1 MLIIVCILMDFRGI
15 WMCSGKK
22 CLKKGGKNKC
32 AREGTTMG
40 RTMATTRDD
49 VTSHESAQQ
58 IMAPLLEIFGILIF
72 GTATCCR
79 SRLPRRV
86 DLLSQ
91 RVR

>member
-1 MLIIVCILMDFRGI
+1 MDFRGI

-40 RTMATTRDD
+40 RTMATTQDD

-58 IMAPLLEIFGILIF
+58 IMAPQKKGKPI
-72 GTATCCR
+72 
-79 SRLPRRV
+79 V
-86 DLLSQ
+86 MLSIAFKKPNCFHAKAL
-91 RVR
+91 